1 MYARAYL
8 AAVLLGSTLFA
19 HAEDRMLPEPAQ
31 QLVTDVIYN
40 ELHDRES
47 DSFWQYRSIRVAG
60 EENLVREQVETPEG
74 PIYRVI
80 EDHGAPLDGE
90 KRKRESQRLEQL
102 VEKPGAMER
111 IRREHEEDEARM
123 TKVMEMLPKA
133 FLFSYEGSTE
143 GDQVHLSFRPN
154 PDFVPTSYEARIIH
168 ALAGELIVNQRL
180 KRLADMN
187 GRLIERVDFGYGL
200 LGHVEQGGTFEVR
213 RGQVSETHWKTN
225 LVEVHV
231 RGKILLL
238 KDVTKDQRETRS
250 DFHPVPHDISLTT
263 AKELL
268 DQAAGAQTEARLAPI
283 RR

>member
-19 HAEDRMLPEPAQ
+19 HAEDRMPPEPVQ

-40 ELHDRES
+40 ELHDREC
-47 DSFWQYRSIRVAG
+47 DSFWQYKSVRIAG
-60 EENLVREQVETPEG
+60 AENLVREQIETQQG
-74 PIYRVI
+74 PLYRVI
-80 EDHGAPLDGE
+80 EDHGAPLDAE
-90 KRKRESQRLEQL
+90 KRNRESQRLDQL

-133 FLFSYEGSTE
+133 FLFSYEGPTE
-143 GDQVHLSFRPN
+143 GDQVRISFKPN
-154 PDFVPTSYEARIIH
+154 PDFVPTNYEARIVH
-168 ALAGELIVNQRL
+168 ALGGELVVNQRL
-180 KRLADMN
+180 KRLVEMN
-187 GRLIERVDFGYGL
+187 GRLIEKVDFGYGL

-213 RGQVSETHWKTN
+213 REQVSESRWKTD

-231 RGKILLL
+231 RGKILLF
-238 KDVTKDQRETRS
+238 KDVTKDQRESRS
-250 DFHPVPHDISLTT
+250 DFHPVPHDISLTD
-263 AKELL
+263 AKQLL
-268 DQAAGAQTEARLAPI
+268 DQAAGTQTEARLASI